1 MSLSSLPL
9 NCSTC
14 FIMDS
19 VFFLLLNET
28 TKSTAQC
35 LEFHFLLHFC
45 SCRNWFSHHHWERSR
60 AGAWAPS
67 IQPQGL
73 HTIILNKCLLFD
85 EWSAVLLGKKQKLR
99 KEKLILNLNSGL
111 LTPSPMFLQI
121 HCLDF
126 SCSMYLQLYQPLG
139 RWKHHNGS
147 RDSPS
152 PCEPG
157 ALHQDRL
164 EGYIQENQITT
175 MVICTFTMQP
185 YIHYIDIFPKWKLC
199 HCFDD

>member
-1 MSLSSLPL
+1 
-9 NCSTC
+9 
-14 FIMDS
+14 MDS

-28 TKSTAQC
+28 TESTAQC

-60 AGAWAPS
+60 TGAWAPS

-73 HTIILNKCLLFD
+73 HAIILNKCLLFD

-99 KEKLILNLNSGL
+99 KEKPILNLNSGL
-111 LTPSPMFLQI
+111 LTPSPTFLQI

-126 SCSMYLQLYQPLG
+126 SSSMYSQLYQPLG
-139 RWKHHNGS
+139 RWKHHSGS

-152 PCEPG
+152 PCELAAPSGPPWELYPG
-157 ALHQDRL
+157 KSNYCNGH
-164 EGYIQENQITT
+164 
-175 MVICTFTMQP
+175 MQLRNTAI
-185 YIHYIDIFPKWKLC
+185 YTLYWHFSKMEIMS
-199 HCFDD
+199 CFDD